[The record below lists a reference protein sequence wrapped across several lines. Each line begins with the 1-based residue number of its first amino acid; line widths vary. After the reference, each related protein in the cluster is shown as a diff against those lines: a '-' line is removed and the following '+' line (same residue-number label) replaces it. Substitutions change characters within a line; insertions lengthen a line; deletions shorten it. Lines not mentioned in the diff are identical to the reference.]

1 MDTATLTA
9 STAPATPAELQQI
22 IDLHRDMF
30 GGWTMMADEAAD
42 SATTSPAS
50 QPQDGAPQPPASDA
64 RDEQLGDG
72 GKKALDAERRR
83 ARDLEKALKA
93 ANDKLAVIEDAEK
106 TELQRATDAATK
118 AQQEAESA
126 RQELARER
134 IARKHR
140 LSDDD
145 TALLSGSEEQMEAL
159 AARLAS
165 ATIPPKQAPT
175 EGGYSPLKADAATQA
190 AAATAAGDKQA
201 ALTAKIRQLIE
212 MPKPAK

>member
-9 STAPATPAELQQI
+9 STAPARPAELQQI

-42 SATTSPAS
+42 SAA
-50 QPQDGAPQPPASDA
+50 PQAPQAQNGAPQPPTSDA

-145 TALLSGSEEQMEAL
+145 TALLSGSEERMEAL

-165 ATIPPKQAPT
+165 AAIPPKQAPT

>member
-9 STAPATPAELQQI
+9 STAPARPAELQQI

-42 SATTSPAS
+42 SAA
-50 QPQDGAPQPPASDA
+50 PQAPQAQNGAPQPQTSDA

-165 ATIPPKQAPT
+165 AAIPPKQAPT

-190 AAATAAGDKQA
+190 AAAAAAGDKQA

>member
-1 MDTATLTA
+1 MDTAALTA

-106 TELQRATDAATK
+106 TEPAA
-118 AQQEAESA
+118 SHRRR
-126 RQELARER
+126 RQGPAGGRER
-134 IARKHR
+134 PSGACPRTNRPQAR
-140 LSDDD
+140 
-145 TALLSGSEEQMEAL
+145 AQ
-159 AARLAS
+159 
-165 ATIPPKQAPT
+165 
-175 EGGYSPLKADAATQA
+175 
-190 AAATAAGDKQA
+190 
-201 ALTAKIRQLIE
+201 
-212 MPKPAK
+212 